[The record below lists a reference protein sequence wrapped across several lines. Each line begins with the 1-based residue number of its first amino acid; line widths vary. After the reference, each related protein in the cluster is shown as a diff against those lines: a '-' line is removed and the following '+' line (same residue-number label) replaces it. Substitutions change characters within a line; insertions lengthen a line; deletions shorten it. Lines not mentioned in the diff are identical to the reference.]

1 MAKARFFLS
10 VPEQFS
16 PIGKNASVA
25 ITPPF
30 RSAQEMCWKRPITAA
45 YTSALHVHVMT
56 CHHSGIRRPAARPAA
71 AEDVRARSMRPSPA
85 KIPSHTVRT
94 PANARRF
101 LRLQHTIYEPQAG
114 GSSAVIEYVTHPTA
128 PYPGASIGRR
138 RNPGTKKAK
147 LAKLRARPGATR
159 ARRG

>member
-1 MAKARFFLS
+1 MGNYW
-10 VPEQFS
+10 Q
-16 PIGKNASVA
+16 
-25 ITPPF
+25 
-30 RSAQEMCWKRPITAA
+30 WKICPRTLQNHDIWHRPLQNRVFTEKH
-45 YTSALHVHVMT
+45 Y
-56 CHHSGIRRPAARPAA
+56 
-71 AEDVRARSMRPSPA
+71 PA

-94 PANARRF
+94 RANVRRF
-101 LRLQHTIYEPQAG
+101 LRRQHTIYEPQAR

-159 ARRG
+159 ARRGEIASDPRRGADRYARISSS